1 VTDLSQL
8 SDEELKA
15 LYESANRAVNAETGQ
30 PLPRQQQQGYAQLAA
45 AGGIDPKAEPGTTR
59 LPLAGVEGGS
69 PPPGAYYMTPDGL
82 VKKAPTADDRVR
94 AFARGVPIVGAFAD
108 EMNAATAATLAP
120 VTDPILR
127 AMGMDKGPDYIAPAD
142 TWAERYKQM
151 MGEQGLQDEAYDNT
165 EPLTSLGLQ
174 LGGGVAGGL
183 GMLKAIAPIS
193 GALGAEAGLIPRM
206 AAAGTEGAVVGGLH
220 GYGAGGGGGFDDPG
234 RLQGAGSGAMFGGG
248 LGTAAPLAIGGA
260 KLIWN
265 NTGQKVLNGLAP
277 KLPVGAPPEVGG
289 GASRGG
295 GTLAE
300 VLASPPPKIVLENRA
315 LPSSS
320 SLANFDPPTVE
331 QMQRFGRVE
340 NVPLS
345 AAKRSQSWMNWDRV
359 ARGERPGDMVPGYG
373 DKPLAIRRE
382 DGEYIVMDGHH
393 RTVKAIEDG
402 AANAEMYVIDAKDI
416 APEIAGRAPR
426 PNDPQEIADLLRDL
440 GIDGSA
446 AGPQRPL
453 AEVLGESPGG
463 PAQQPPQPEIPPGL
477 ADVLTA
483 SKAAPQVKATPF
495 EQGAA
500 YRNLA
505 RALERDQLT
514 ASEAM
519 AKTKGLGPFGM
530 LADVGE
536 STRDLARAT
545 TNTPGEA
552 SRIAKEALDLRQQGV
567 LKDGEFTTRPQSLR
581 VTDSLGEGLGIKGP
595 YLAEFDGLTASQK
608 AAAAPAYEKAY
619 SAPSVPKAEL
629 AGFAGLDLD
638 KAYQAARRISIR
650 TAAGNPDATPP
661 LPAKMPDKLD
671 WRTLDL
677 MKQGLDDLVSARP
690 AEGIG
695 ANEQGALKGMRGR
708 FVDLLDS
715 LNLDYKPARQAFAG
729 PAAVKAAMEDGRA
742 FMREDADVTAKA
754 LAGMG
759 ESERA
764 GFRLGAFQAMKE
776 RLGAKRPTWDA
787 VSDLLT
793 PNQLARFKVLFPE
806 EEAYAS
812 FTRGLQGEQRMVETR
827 KAVLG
832 NSTTAKQLAA
842 MSDAGEPMDAVA
854 TGMGLATNSPSA
866 WARLADMLLKGAP
879 AKMDEP
885 TSNALAAILFNMDRN
900 GDPQTVQK
908 LDAAR
913 QALAQALAARNSQ
926 GVMGGVAGSHI
937 QTGPER

>member
-8 SDEELKA
+8 SDAELKA

-265 NTGQKVLNGLAP
+265 NTGQKVLNGVAP
-277 KLPVGAPPEVGG
+277 KLPVGASPKIGP
-289 GASRGG
+289 GAPRGG
-295 GTLAE
+295 MPDE
-300 VLASPPPKIVLENRA
+300 VIG
-315 LPSSS
+315 
-320 SLANFDPPTVE
+320 
-331 QMQRFGRVE
+331 Q
-340 NVPLS
+340 
-345 AAKRSQSWMNWDRV
+345 
-359 ARGERPGDMVPGYG
+359 
-373 DKPLAIRRE
+373 
-382 DGEYIVMDGHH
+382 
-393 RTVKAIEDG
+393 
-402 AANAEMYVIDAKDI
+402 
-416 APEIAGRAPR
+416 
-426 PNDPQEIADLLRDL
+426 
-440 GIDGSA
+440 
-446 AGPQRPL
+446 
-453 AEVLGESPGG
+453 SPGG

-483 SKAAPQVKATPF
+483 SQAAPQVKATFF

-619 SAPSVPKAEL
+619 SAPPVPKSEL
-629 AGFAGLDLD
+629 AGFAGSDLD

-715 LNLDYKPARQAFAG
+715 LNRDYKPARQAFAG
-729 PAAVKAAMEDGRA
+729 PAGVKAAMEDGRA